1 MSVGAGAGALRP
13 WRTAGVALI
22 FCVLAQ
28 AAQAHTETMV
38 GGGFVRGFLHPFNGG
53 DHLLAMVA
61 VGIWG
66 AVLGAPLLWLLPV
79 TFPMLMVFGAVAA
92 LAGLTLPAIEPG
104 IALSVLVL
112 GGAIAAFWRAPLA
125 AAIAV
130 VAFFGF
136 LHGFAHGR
144 ELPVAASP
152 AAYATGFV
160 LASGLLHGAGI
171 LIGTVRA
178 VPRGDLVLR
187 LIGAGIAI
195 TGAWLLVGRFGS

>member
-1 MSVGAGAGALRP
+1 MSVGMGPAAPRFWRSLAISLLAGL
-13 WRTAGVALI
+13 
-22 FCVLAQ
+22 LAQ

-66 AVLGAPLLWLLPV
+66 AVLGAPLLWVLPV
-79 TFPMLMVFGAVAA
+79 TFPMLMVLGAVAA

-104 IALSVLVL
+104 IAVSVLVL
-112 GGAIAAFWRAPLA
+112 GGAIAAFWRAPLPA
-125 AAIAV
+125 AVAV

-187 LIGAGIAI
+187 VIGAGIALF
-195 TGAWLLVGRFGS
+195 GAWLLVNRFGK